1 MKKIIRGILS
11 FAFFIPF
18 LFHSKKVMA
27 TQTVNDD
34 KNIDIANINKDS
46 PLILKHAKSILKY
59 DPSYQLA
66 GHRSHSSHRSHA
78 SHSSHR
84 SGSGGSSAYESPAQT
99 KSSSYSEDSQSNYK
113 STQLPTTSVQQ
124 PQSQST
130 DTRATDPEW
139 NAYSYYLKGTEHY
152 KKDNYDE
159 ARIAFIIA
167 AELSPKNYKY
177 LHAAGKTLL
186 KIGDYKQAVLYLKVA
201 KLNAASESDDVKK
214 KIQDDLDKATVA
226 LEKTQ
231 TQSQPTN
238 KVSQVGGK

>member
-18 LFHSKKVMA
+18 LFHSKKAAA
-27 TQTVNDD
+27 TQAINDE
-34 KNIDIANINKDS
+34 KVIDIANINKDS

-78 SHSSHR
+78 SHR
-84 SGSGGSSAYESPAQT
+84 SGSGGSGAYETPAPT
-99 KSSSYSEDSQSNYK
+99 KASSSSLDESQSNYK
-113 STQLPTTSVQQ
+113 STQQSKTPAQQ
-124 PQSQST
+124 PQSQSI

-159 ARIAFIIA
+159 ARVAFIMA
-167 AELSPKNYKY
+167 AELFPKNYKY
-177 LHAAGKTLL
+177 LYAAGKTFL
-186 KIGDYKQAVLYLKVA
+186 KLGDYKQAVMYLKAA
-201 KLNAASESDDVKK
+201 KLNAASESDDVRK
-214 KIQDDLDKATVA
+214 KIQDDLDKAMTA
-226 LEKTQ
+226 LEKPQ

-238 KVSQVGGK
+238 KVSQAGGK